1 MSTVGLFLMGVVVSL
16 ITIAALGLLVYAAIL
31 DGRYDREQSAAQP
44 ADVVVIPS
52 KSREPDLGH
61 AA

>member
-16 ITIAALGLLVYAAIL
+16 ITVGALGLLVYAAIL
-31 DGRYDREQSAAQP
+31 DGRYEP
-44 ADVVVIPS
+44 ADVVALPS
-52 KSREPDLGH
+52 TSREPDLGQ

>member
-16 ITIAALGLLVYAAIL
+16 ITVGALSLLIYAAVL
-31 DGRYDREQSAAQP
+31 DGRTDRELAAVDL
-44 ADVVVIPS
+44 DVIEFPPT
-52 KSREPDLGH
+52 SREPDLGH

>member
-1 MSTVGLFLMGVVVSL
+1 MSTVGLFLMGVVVSA
-16 ITIAALGLLVYAAIL
+16 ITLGALALLVYAAIL
-31 DGRYDREQSAAQP
+31 DGRYDREQSALP

-52 KSREPDLGH
+52 TSREPDLGQ

>member
-16 ITIAALGLLVYAAIL
+16 ITVGALSLLVYAAIL
-31 DGRYDREQSAAQP
+31 DGRINREHSIAVP
-44 ADVVVIPS
+44 NIVEIPS
-52 KSREPDLGH
+52 TSREPDLGH

>member
-16 ITIAALGLLVYAAIL
+16 ITVAALGLLVYAAVL
-31 DGRYDREQSAAQP
+31 DGRYEREQSARP
-44 ADVVVIPS
+44 ADVVPIPTT
-52 KSREPDLGH
+52 SREPDLGQ